1 MTMKAA
7 STRLREL
14 LARDEILVLPG
25 VYDGISARIALSEG
39 FDALYMTG
47 AGTSASVLGQP
58 DLGIVTLNDMVGNA
72 GMIAGLD
79 PDVPVIADADT
90 GFGGAAMCARTTTLY
105 ARAGV
110 AGFHIEDQVQQ
121 KRCGHLADKQLVPL
135 EEYLVRIRAAANA
148 RAALGSDIVLI
159 TRSDALAPFGL
170 DEAIRRCKAALGAGA
185 DAAFVEGLRTR
196 EDAERAVRE
205 LAPAPVLLNLAT
217 GGVTPN
223 WTVKEAREM
232 GFKMVIFPCAGMIP
246 ATLAVRKAYREIR
259 EKGTDVESCA
269 GVGPRGFFEMVGL
282 DEVVAIDAKAGGT
295 FTLGDNA

>member
-1 MTMKAA
+1 MKPA
-7 STRLREL
+7 STVLREL

-72 GMIAGLD
+72 GMIAGLN
-79 PDVPVIADADT
+79 PRVPVIADADT

-121 KRCGHLADKQLVPL
+121 KRCGHLASKQLVPL

-148 RAALGSDIVLI
+148 RKALDSDIVLI
-159 TRSDALAPFGL
+159 TRSDALAEFGV
-170 DEAIRRCKAALGAGA
+170 DTAIARCKAAIDAGA
-185 DAAFVEGLRTR
+185 DVAFVEGLRTR
-196 EDAERAVRE
+196 EDAERAVRA

-223 WTVKEAREM
+223 WTVPEAREM
-232 GFKMVIFPCAGMIP
+232 GFRLVIFPCAGMIP
-246 ATLAVRKAYREIR
+246 AALAVRAAYREIR
-259 EKGTDVESCA
+259 AQGTDVASCA
-269 GVGPRGFFEMVGL
+269 GVGPKGFFEMVGL
-282 DEVVAIDAKAGGT
+282 DEVIAIDTAAGGN
-295 FTLGDNA
+295 FTLGG

>member
-1 MTMKAA
+1 MKPA
-7 STRLREL
+7 STTLREF

-25 VYDGISARIALSEG
+25 VYDGISARVALGEG

-79 PDVPVIADADT
+79 PRVPVIADADT

-121 KRCGHLADKQLVPL
+121 KRCGHLASKQLVPL

-148 RAALGSDIVLI
+148 RAALDSDIVLI
-159 TRSDALAPFGL
+159 TRSDASQNLGL
-170 DEAIRRCKAALGAGA
+170 SEAIARCKAALGAGA
-185 DAAFVEGLRTR
+185 DVAFVEGLRTR
-196 EDAERAVRE
+196 AEAEEAVRA

-223 WTVKEAREM
+223 WSVAEAKEM
-232 GFKMVIFPCAGMIP
+232 GFKLVIFPCAGMIP
-246 ATLAVRKAYREIR
+246 AALAMRAAYREILAQ
-259 EKGTDVESCA
+259 GTDVKSCA
-269 GVGPRGFFEMVGL
+269 GVGPKAFFEMVGL
-282 DEVVAIDAKAGGT
+282 DEVIAIDAQAGGT
-295 FTLGDNA
+295 FTLGET

>member
-1 MTMKAA
+1 MKAA
-7 STRLREL
+7 STVLREL
-14 LARDEILVLPG
+14 LARDEMLVLPG

-39 FDALYMTG
+39 FSALYMTG

-72 GMIAGLD
+72 NMIAGLN
-79 PDVPVIADADT
+79 PSVPVIADADT

-121 KRCGHLADKQLVPL
+121 KRCGHLASKQLVPI

-148 RAALGSDIVLI
+148 RKALDSDIVLI
-159 TRSDALAPFGL
+159 TRSDALAEFGV
-170 DEAIRRCKAALGAGA
+170 DAAIARCKAAIEAGA
-185 DAAFVEGLRTR
+185 DVGFVEGLRTR

-217 GGVTPN
+217 NGVTPN
-223 WTVKEAREM
+223 WTVQEAREM
-232 GFKMVIFPCAGMIP
+232 GLKLVIFPCAGMIP
-246 ATLAVRKAYREIR
+246 AALALRAAYREILD
-259 EKGTDVESCA
+259 KGTDVKSCA
-269 GVGPRGFFEMVGL
+269 GVGPKAFFEMVGL
-282 DEVVAIDAKAGGT
+282 NEVIAIDGKAGGQ
-295 FTLGDNA
+295 FHAG

>member
-1 MTMKAA
+1 MKAT
-7 STRLREL
+7 STLLREL

-25 VYDGISARIALSEG
+25 VYDGMSARIALSEG

-72 GMIAGLD
+72 GMIAGLN
-79 PDVPVIADADT
+79 PRVPVIADADT

-121 KRCGHLADKQLVPL
+121 KRCGHLTSKQLVPL
-135 EEYLVRIRAAANA
+135 DEYLIRIRAAVNA

-159 TRSDALAPFGL
+159 TRSDAAAGL
-170 DEAIRRCKAALGAGA
+170 GVAEAIVRCKAALDVGA
-185 DAAFVEGLRTR
+185 DVAFVEGLKTR
-196 EDAERAVRE
+196 EDAERTVRE
-205 LAPAPVLLNLAT
+205 LALAPVLLNLAT

-223 WTVKEAREM
+223 WTVREAQEM
-232 GFKMVIFPCAGMIP
+232 GFKLVIFPCAGMIP
-246 ATLAVRKAYREIR
+246 AALAVRTAYREIR
-259 EKGTDVESCA
+259 TQGTDVQSCA
-269 GVGPRGFFEMVGL
+269 GVGPKGFFEMVGL
-282 DEVVAIDAKAGGT
+282 DELIAIDAQAGGS
-295 FTLGDNA
+295 FTL

>member
-1 MTMKAA
+1 MKAA
-7 STRLREL
+7 STVLREL

-39 FDALYMTG
+39 FSALYMTG
-47 AGTSASVLGQP
+47 AGTSASALGQP

-72 GMIAGLD
+72 NMIAGLN
-79 PDVPVIADADT
+79 PRVPVIADADT

-121 KRCGHLADKQLVPL
+121 KRCGHLASKQLVPI

-148 RAALGSDIVLI
+148 RKALDSDIVLI
-159 TRSDALAPFGL
+159 TRSDSLAEFGV
-170 DEAIRRCKAALGAGA
+170 DAAIARCKAAIEAGA
-185 DAAFVEGLRTR
+185 DVAFVEGLRTR

-217 GGVTPN
+217 NGVTPN
-223 WTVKEAREM
+223 WTVQEAREM
-232 GFKMVIFPCAGMIP
+232 GFKLVIFPCAGMIP
-246 ATLAVRKAYREIR
+246 AALALRAAYREILG
-259 EKGTDVESCA
+259 KGTDVTSCA
-269 GVGPRGFFEMVGL
+269 GVGPKAFFEMVGL
-282 DEVVAIDAKAGGT
+282 NEVIAIDGQAGGN
-295 FTLGDNA
+295 FTLGEP

>member
-1 MTMKAA
+1 MMKPA

-14 LARDEILVLPG
+14 LAREDEILVLPG
-25 VYDGISARIALSEG
+25 VYDGISARVALSEG

-58 DLGIVTLNDMVGNA
+58 DLAIVTLNDMVGNA

-79 PDVPVIADADT
+79 PRVPVIADADT
-90 GFGGAAMCARTTTLY
+90 GFGGAVMCARTTTLY

-135 EEYLVRIRAAANA
+135 EEYLVRIRAASNA

-159 TRSDALAPFGL
+159 TRSDAAAGL
-170 DEAIRRCKAALGAGA
+170 GVGEAIARCKAAVAAGA
-185 DAAFVEGLRTR
+185 DVAFVEGLRTR
-196 EDAERAVRE
+196 EDALRAVNE

-223 WTVKEAREM
+223 WTVKEAKEM
-232 GFKMVIFPCAGMIP
+232 GFRLVIFPCAGMIP
-246 ATLAVRKAYREIR
+246 AALAVRAAYREIR
-259 EKGTDVESCA
+259 EQGTDVASCA
-269 GVGPRGFFEMVGL
+269 GVGPRAFFEMVGL
-282 DEVVAIDAKAGGT
+282 DEVVAIDAKAGGK
-295 FTLGDNA
+295 FVLGATV

>member
-1 MTMKAA
+1 MKPA
-7 STRLREL
+7 STHLREL

-79 PDVPVIADADT
+79 PRVPVIADADT

-110 AGFHIEDQVQQ
+110 AGLHIEDQVQQ
-121 KRCGHLADKQLVPL
+121 KRCGHLASKQLVPL
-135 EEYLVRIRAAANA
+135 DDYLIRIRAAANA
-148 RAALGSDIVLI
+148 RTLLGSDILLI
-159 TRSDALAPFGL
+159 ARTDALAPLGL
-170 DEAIRRCKAALGAGA
+170 PAALTRCKAALTAGA

-196 EDAERAVRE
+196 AEAEEVVRA

-217 GGVTPN
+217 GGLTPP
-223 WTVKEAREM
+223 WSVAEAQEM
-232 GFKMVIFPCAGMIP
+232 G
-246 ATLAVRKAYREIR
+246 RAYREIR
-259 EKGTDVESCA
+259 ALGTDGGSCK
-269 GVGPRGFFEMVGL
+269 GVGPREFFRMVGM
-282 DEVVAIDAKAGGT
+282 DEVVAIDAQAGGN
-295 FTLGDNA
+295 TLGEA